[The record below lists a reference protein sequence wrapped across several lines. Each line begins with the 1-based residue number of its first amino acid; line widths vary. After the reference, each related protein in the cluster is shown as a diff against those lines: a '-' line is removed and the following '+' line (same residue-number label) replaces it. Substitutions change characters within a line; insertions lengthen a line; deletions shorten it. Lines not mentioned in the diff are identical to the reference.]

1 MWSVNA
7 TTDTSD
13 SRLSFSGCPGAHN
26 DRTIGPEACRGMRA
40 APIVARVA
48 TAPPTLQTVGM
59 VVVSGG
65 QARGGGN
72 GKRGG
77 GRLVGAL
84 VGDVRGCQAAAHL
97 GLSRTLFWHRLK
109 LLPVIGGMGVPFPRQ
124 RLGTV

>member
-1 MWSVNA
+1 MPPPQALTICKRALKLAKGARETNVVRNA
-7 TTDTSD
+7 TTDASAR
-13 SRLSFSGCPGAHN
+13 RLSFYGCPGTPN

-59 VVVSGG
+59 VAVSGG

-77 GRLVGAL
+77 GRLVG
-84 VGDVRGCQAAAHL
+84 GGCTRVS
-97 GLSRTLFWHRLK
+97 GLRRTLDCLA
-109 LLPVIGGMGVPFPRQ
+109 LSS
-124 RLGTV
+124 GTG